1 MATCAWG
8 QTASISAPN
17 IGKVVAGATGVTT
30 FRFASST
37 GNVTITGPG
46 TGYRLTTPT
55 ARFTV
60 TIPCINNNYCKNSN
74 MKVVVTALGGT
85 AGSRAKTLTN
95 LTFTNS
101 TATMVSNP
109 TQPASSLTFTIGA
122 IGNNNTV
129 SFFLG
134 GDLPIDGDDQT
145 SETTGALTSAIQVT
159 TSQTNGNGAIN
170 SGGSV
175 GVTVDRGLKIT
186 ENPAIN
192 FGRIFVPTG
201 AASVSLPASSGP
213 TGARSLTGTGGLASP
228 TPRVGNYTITGEG
241 GQLFSL
247 SVQTSFNLS
256 NGTTTIPVTTS
267 TTGQGT
273 QILSGSSGSAGSYGP
288 FYVGGSFSL
297 DQTTSQGAYSGTF
310 LITASYN

>member
-1 MATCAWG
+1 
-8 QTASISAPN
+8 
-17 IGKVVAGATGVTT
+17 
-30 FRFASST
+30 
-37 GNVTITGPG
+37 
-46 TGYRLTTPT
+46 
-55 ARFTV
+55 
-60 TIPCINNNYCKNSN
+60 

-170 SGGSV
+170 SGGS
-175 GVTVDRGLKIT
+175 